1 MRSSKSSLF
10 IALFVTFMDF
20 VGFAIVWPIFSSMLF
35 DASLPLLPNNTSSEV
50 RGFWLG
56 LLLSLA
62 PLSQFF
68 SSAVWGA
75 ISDNLGRKKPLQF
88 SLMVTCV
95 GGLCAFLGVYFYSL
109 WIILVSRVI
118 IGLASGNVSIV
129 QATIA
134 DISTPE
140 EKQKNFG
147 LFGMMIGLGFT
158 TGPLI
163 GGSFSY
169 YGYSMPFVVATFL
182 AVLNLILAFVFF
194 QETLHFPIKTKINWK
209 AGLINLKKAFYLEEL
224 RTVFLVSFLA
234 NFAWI
239 FFVEFIPVYLI
250 NQFHFTST
258 NLGLFFGVASGIFA
272 LNSGV
277 LIRPVSKWMKA
288 ETLLFGGLLLGG
300 LSILSILLN
309 ASSLAWMWLLV
320 VFMFSFCAYLS
331 PSFNTLV
338 SNRVSPHIQG
348 EALGVL
354 GSINAISTIASSL
367 FSGSF
372 VGAYPTLPI
381 WGGGTIM
388 AAAAVIFFALY
399 PNFPL
404 RHKISKFLHRSKTG
418 NIG

>member
-1 MRSSKSSLF
+1 MKTKSPKASLF
-10 IALFVTFMDF
+10 IALFVIFMDF
-20 VGFAIVWPIFSSMLF
+20 VGFAIIWPIFSPMLF
-35 DASLPLLPNNTSSEV
+35 DASLPLLPSDTSPAV

-88 SLMVTCV
+88 SLMVTCLGSV
-95 GGLCAFLGVYFYSL
+95 CAFFGTYFYSL
-109 WIILVSRVI
+109 WIILLSRVI
-118 IGLASGNVSIV
+118 IGLASGNISIV

-140 EKQKNFG
+140 EKTKNFG

-158 TGPLI
+158 VGPLI

-169 YGYSMPFVVATFL
+169 YGYSMPFVLAAFL
-182 AVLNLILAFVFF
+182 AALNLIFCFWFF

-209 AGLINLKKAFYLEEL
+209 AGLINFKKAFHLEGL

-234 NFAWI
+234 NFAWV

-250 NQFHFTST
+250 SQFHFSST

-277 LIRPVSKWMKA
+277 LIRLVSKYLSA
-288 ETLLFGGLLLGG
+288 ETLLCGGLFLGG

-309 ASSLAWMWLLV
+309 DSLIWMWSLI
-320 VFMFSFCAYLS
+320 VFMFSFCAYFS
-331 PSFNTLV
+331 PSCNTLV
-338 SNRVSPHIQG
+338 SNRASPQTQG

-354 GSINAISTIASSL
+354 GSLYAISTIASSL
-367 FSGSF
+367 FSGSL
-372 VGAYPTLPI
+372 VGAHPTLPI
-381 WGGGTIM
+381 WGGGLIM
-388 AAAAVIFFALY
+388 VAAGIIFFALY
-399 PNFPL
+399 PNFHL
-404 RHKISKFLHRSKTG
+404 RQKISGLLSRSR
-418 NIG
+418 